1 VAVSVT
7 TDPALVARFFHGLSD
22 PSRVAIL
29 EQLRS
34 GERRVVDLVA
44 ATGLS
49 QPNVSKH
56 LRCLL
61 GCGLV
66 GRDPRGRETYYALID
81 GLDGLLDTADG
92 LLARVADDMDCCEL
106 TEGTVTA

>member
-1 VAVSVT
+1 MAAN
-7 TDPALVARFFHGLSD
+7 TDPAIVARFFHGLSD

-29 EQLRS
+29 EQLRV

-56 LRCLL
+56 LRCLF

-66 GRDPRGRETYYALID
+66 ARDPRGRETYYSVID
-81 GLDGLLDTADG
+81 GLDELLDGAHA
-92 LLARVADDMDCCEL
+92 LVARVGDDVTGCVL
-106 TEGTVTA
+106 TDRTGRTAA